1 MLVRFNSRFLL
12 DNCPLE
18 VLISLR
24 FSVQILCLSMLVNMD
39 RILYVE
45 IGKFGLQLTIALL
58 VL

>member
-12 DNCPLE
+12 DNCSLE

-45 IGKFGLQLTIALL
+45 IGKFGLQLTIAFL
-58 VL
+58 VI